1 MQIQL
6 NGKPFQAKQDMTIS
20 ALLATMDVGTQRYA
34 IEVNE
39 MIIPRSQHDTHIL
52 QTGDQVEVVVAIGG
66 G

>member
-6 NGKPFQAKQDMTIS
+6 NGEPFEAEEGMTIS
-20 ALLATMDVGTQRYA
+20 ALIATVDVAAKRYA

-39 MIIPRSQHDTHIL
+39 MIVPRSTHDSHQL
-52 QTGDQVEVVVAIGG
+52 SEGDNVEIVVAIGG

>member
-6 NGKPFQAKQDMTIS
+6 NGEPFEAQDGMTIS
-20 ALLATMDVGTQRYA
+20 VLLASMDVGTKRYA

-39 MIIPRSQHDTHIL
+39 MIIPRSQHDSHEL
-52 QTGDQVEVVVAIGG
+52 AAGDSVEVVVAIGG

>member
-6 NGKPFQAKQDMTIS
+6 NGEPFEAQDGATIS
-20 ALLATMDVGTQRYA
+20 SLLSSIDVGAKRYA

-39 MIIPRSQHDTHIL
+39 MIIPRSTHDSHAL
-52 QTGDQVEVVVAIGG
+52 SEGDSVEVVVAIGG